1 MAHKAP
7 ADAADVLIV
16 NPEVPVAEEK
26 ATVVANPTAALL
38 LETDDDAGRLSD
50 RDRATAPGALDAV
63 GINEST
69 AAIAPVTSPSATP
82 APRAGTLL
90 GTGDCEDDACS
101 PEAFALGAGAAL
113 DFAFASWRSL

>member
-1 MAHKAP
+1 MSVKPEAP
-7 ADAADVLIV
+7 L
-16 NPEVPVAEEK
+16 AEEN
-26 ATVVANPTAALL
+26 ATVVAKPTAALL
-38 LETDDDAGRLSD
+38 LEAEDAGRLSD
-50 RDRATAPGALDAV
+50 RDRATAPDALDAV
-63 GINEST
+63 GMNEST

-82 APRAGTLL
+82 APRAGILL

>member
-1 MAHKAP
+1 MAP
-7 ADAADVLIV
+7 ADATDVLIV
-16 NPEVPVAEEK
+16 NPEAPLPEEK

-50 RDRATAPGALDAV
+50 RDRATAPDALDTV
-63 GINEST
+63 GMNESI
-69 AAIAPVTSPSATP
+69 AAIAPVTSPKATP

>member
-7 ADAADVLIV
+7 ADATDVLIV

-26 ATVVANPTAALL
+26 ATVAANPTAALL
-38 LETDDDAGRLSD
+38 LETDDAGRLSD
-50 RDRATAPGALDAV
+50 RDRATAPDALDTV
-63 GINEST
+63 GMNEST
-69 AAIAPVTSPSATP
+69 AAIAPVTSPKATP